1 MSPSPAAL
9 EARRDR
15 LALLYL
21 PWALGVFLPV
31 VGSSMLFCGTLAVLL
46 STVSANAGW
55 WVGVLW
61 SRLVCLVNFTR
72 VELQGAEHVQPGQG
86 YVYLLN
92 HQSHFDVAAFYGTWR
107 HQFRWV
113 VKEELRKVPGLGW
126 YCQVGG
132 HVFVD
137 RKDHARAVQS
147 LERARQRLQR
157 EKMSIAFFPEG
168 TRSVD
173 GRLQP
178 FKKGGFVMARQLGL
192 PILPVSVSG
201 SHAVLPGKR
210 LRLLPGRIVITVH
223 PPIPTDGLTEA
234 DQPVLMERVR
244 EAIASGLTPWERGE
258 EG

>member
-1 MSPSPAAL
+1 L

-15 LALLYL
+15 WALLYL
-21 PWALGVFLPV
+21 PWAALVFLPV
-31 VGSSMLFCGTLAVLL
+31 VLGSMVVLGTTAVL
-46 STVSANAGW
+46 VSLPSPNAGW

-61 SRLVCLVNFTR
+61 CRLALLANFTR
-72 VELQGAEHVQPGQG
+72 VELRGLEHVQPGQG

-92 HQSHFDVAAFYGTWR
+92 HQSHFDVAAFYGHWR
-107 HQFRWV
+107 RPFRWV
-113 VKEELRKVPGLGW
+113 LKEELRKVPGLGW

-137 RKDHARAVQS
+137 RKDHARAMQS
-147 LERARQRLQR
+147 MERARQRLER
-157 EKMSIAFFPEG
+157 EQMSIAFFPEG

-201 SHAVLPGKR
+201 GHTVLPGKR
-210 LRLLPGRIVITVH
+210 MRLLPGRIVVTVH
-223 PPIPTDGLTEA
+223 PPIPTQGLTEA
-234 DQPVLMERVR
+234 DQPALMERVR